1 MNKHAPPHAAELCL
15 HRLLE
20 RTEDFVRREPMTA
33 VAVAIGAGLILKV
46 LPPRVVA
53 RPLTTLAVQLLPPTL
68 IGFGLLK
75 VLELCC
81 QEEHKPEL
89 LPSAGVS

>member
-1 MNKHAPPHAAELCL
+1 M
-15 HRLLE
+15 E
-20 RTEDFVRREPMTA
+20 RTEDFVRREPVKT

-46 LPPRVVA
+46 LPPRLVA

-81 QEEHKPEL
+81 HEDSVAEF
-89 LPSAGVS
+89 LPSVGVS